1 MRCPH
6 CGSRISDTVAGDLKA
21 CPVCE
26 KELPDVPG
34 GGSGTA
40 ADGAEAAPA
49 AETSKP
55 RRPRVSGATA
65 KFELDDHDDGPEP
78 VAVSGTGDTPPP
90 ATPVPETPVSATP
103 APPKQAATPASG
115 IPAKLGPYEV
125 KSKLGEGGMGAVFE
139 GYDPH
144 LDRRVA
150 IKVLASRL
158 AQNEEFVQRFLA
170 EARAIARVAHPNVA
184 SVFSAGSEGS
194 EHYFVMEFI
203 EGESLD
209 DRVEKS
215 GRLTPKSAIGYITQ
229 TVRGLAA
236 AHERGIVHRDV
247 KPANLML
254 DTDDKIK
261 VTDFGLAKSSGENLK
276 LTQAGAVMGSP
287 HFMAPEQG
295 RGEET
300 DLRADIYAL
309 GATFYFLL
317 SGGPPY
323 DGDSSLAIILK
334 HQEAPVPQMERA
346 PPSLNRILGKMMAKT
361 AVERYPSYDMLM
373 KDLVR
378 LDRSGLLRDEM
389 LQLGSGANALGPAA
403 AGAGAAPPAAKTPL
417 ATHGKARPAG
427 VHTTNMATQKADDE
441 AVLLSQL
448 DKVMKKRPGKSGLAR
463 RGQTRS
469 TVPIGRGA
477 SARGMGSS
485 SAGSA
490 EAAGDEGGF
499 GGRTLSPATRYAI
512 IGGVGC
518 LVILLLALSP
528 WNWFKGAPVSPTG
541 EDPGI
546 LARIEKLRPLLS
558 DESAGTRQTAVRRI
572 GRFGGPTVE
581 GLLRRALKDSSPS
594 VRAEAVSALSR
605 SKTGNVVPAIHR
617 LLADPSPDVRVAAAG
632 ALGKLTGYSFADDVD
647 WAGGSSQLLATEA
660 ARFMEWWRS
669 NR

>member
-1 MRCPH
+1 
-6 CGSRISDTVAGDLKA
+6 
-21 CPVCE
+21 PVCE
-26 KELPDVPG
+26 KELPDVPS

-65 KFELDDHDDGPEP
+65 KFELDDGPEP
-78 VAVSGTGDTPPP
+78 VAVSAAGATPPP

-103 APPKQAATPASG
+103 AQAEQAATPASG

-144 LDRRVA
+144 LDRQVA

-203 EGESLD
+203 KGESLD

-254 DTDDKIK
+254 DTEDKIK

-323 DGDSSLAIILK
+323 EGDSSLAIILK
-334 HQEAPVPQMERA
+334 HQEAAVPQMERA
-346 PPSLNRILGKMMAKT
+346 PPSLNRILGKMMAK
-361 AVERYPSYDMLM
+361 AAAERYPSYEMLM

-378 LDRSGLLRDEM
+378 LDRSGLLRDEV
-389 LQLGSGANALGPAA
+389 LQLGSGAGPNVLGSA
-403 AGAGAAPPAAKTPL
+403 AAPPAAKTPL
-417 ATHGKARPAG
+417 ATRGKARAPG
-427 VHTTNMATQKADDE
+427 VHSTNMATQKADDE

-463 RGQTRS
+463 RSQTRS

-477 SARGMGSS
+477 SAGGMGPS

-499 GGRTLSPATRYAI
+499 GGRALSPGARYAI

-528 WNWFKGAPVSPTG
+528 WNWFAGAPVSPTG
-541 EDPGI
+541 EDPET
-546 LARIEKLRPLLS
+546 LASIEKLRPLLS
-558 DESAGTRQTAVRRI
+558 DESAGTRRTAVRSI
-572 GRFGGPTVE
+572 GRFRGPTAE
-581 GLLRRALKDSSPS
+581 GLLRRALRDSSPS

-605 SKTGNVVPAIHR
+605 SKTDNIVPAIHR
-617 LLADPSPDVRVAAAG
+617 LLADESPDVRVAAAG
-632 ALGKLTGYSFADDVD
+632 ALGKLTGYNFADDVD
-647 WAGGSSQLLATEA
+647 WAGGSRQLLATEA
-660 ARFMEWWRS
+660 AHFLEWWRS